1 MLLNNLRTG
10 PLALLAIVALLAA
23 CGSPDAPATADH
35 DDDASAPLAET
46 TTEAPA
52 GDRGQGTLQL
62 GDTTYEFAVRA
73 CDVSGDADDMYQTIS
88 GRGTLPD
95 GETFDVFV
103 SRNEIQDML
112 SHSVSFQHGDVR
124 TGQGT
129 VFEANRVHS
138 GGNWIDV
145 HGGAAEPLVQIDGN
159 RVTASGVFAN
169 EETGEQMEGRLE
181 ATCSN

>member
-1 MLLNNLRTG
+1 MLRINLRTG
-10 PLALLAIVALLAA
+10 PLATLAAVALLAA
-23 CGSPDAPATADH
+23 CGSPDAPATPDH
-35 DDDASAPLAET
+35 DAAPLAET

-73 CDVSGDADDMYQTIS
+73 CDVSGEADDMYQTIS
-88 GRGTLPD
+88 GRGTLDD

-103 SRNEIQDML
+103 SRNEVQDML
-112 SHSVSFQHGDVR
+112 SHTVSFQHGDVR

-145 HGGAAEPLVQIDGN
+145 HGGTAEPLVKIDGN

-169 EETGEQMEGRLE
+169 DATGEQMEGRLE
-181 ATCSN
+181 ATCEN